1 MLQVIFSDDE
11 MLACYHL
18 IVATVAVASAA
29 LASCAAIGALA
40 SPCDR
45 RPLGA
50 ALLGS
55 VRGALCSP
63 PVFGA
68 AAPLCGAR
76 RQHSVAPSFTALSCS
91 IGAGAPPSLVISA
104 SRSTLVLVC
113 FAELFLLR
121 F

>member
-1 MLQVIFSDDE
+1 MLQVISSDDE

-29 LASCAAIGALA
+29 LAFCATNGALA
-40 SPCDR
+40 PPCDR

-50 ALLGS
+50 TLLGS

-76 RQHSVAPSFTALSCS
+76 RRHSVAPSFAVLLCS
-91 IGAGAPPSLVISA
+91 IGGGCAA
-104 SRSTLVLVC
+104 
-113 FAELFLLR
+113 LLGD
-121 F
+121 